1 MTPEQQNF
9 IEHVNHTPKEFSHNK
24 LQQTIEILENDLKK
38 SHDIN
43 SEKDMQI
50 NLLKTTIQS
59 LQSETKSFSSQIQS
73 LQKVISENETTLLTN
88 QQLLNTEKTKVSEL
102 SSLNTQL
109 QSDLSELKSQ
119 LLQSQEDNFALQ
131 RNATNIA
138 FELSELKKTIDN
150 QVTAIDSH
158 HTASKEYQSKFDN
171 LQTIHEQTSIELDTL
186 KLELAQFKTQNQS
199 LQENLDNK
207 TLELHETEN
216 QLKKHLIHQVPLS
229 NNPQRESLTGRSRRI
244 MTKRR

>member
-1 MTPEQQNF
+1 MTPDQQNF
-9 IEHVNHTPKEFSHNK
+9 IDHANHTPKDFSHNK
-24 LQQTIEILENDLKK
+24 LQQTIENLEKDLKK

-73 LQKVISENETTLLTN
+73 LQQVISENETAFLAN
-88 QQLLNTEKTKVSEL
+88 QQLLNTEKDKVSEL
-102 SSLNTQL
+102 SNLNTQL
-109 QSDLSELKSQ
+109 QSNISELKFQ
-119 LLQSQEDNFALQ
+119 LKQSQEENFALQ

-138 FELSELKKTIDN
+138 FELSELKKNIDN

-158 HTASKEYQSKFDN
+158 HNASKEYQSKFDN
-171 LQTIHEQTSIELDTL
+171 LQTIHEQTCIELDTL
-186 KLELAQFKTQNQS
+186 KLELAQFKTQNIS
-199 LQENLDNK
+199 LQENLDSK

-216 QLKKHLIHQVPLS
+216 QLKKHLIHQLPS
-229 NNPQRESLTGRSRRI
+229 QRESLAGRSRRI